1 MLNDV
6 LEAADEYGLF
16 GFLGKEKTA
25 SFVLEIIRIGY
36 NYDCNPG
43 EILENMGSRVGICYY
58 CRQQK
63 EGIDEDGLCA
73 DCISELG

>member
-25 SFVLEIIRIGY
+25 SFVLEIIKIGY
-36 NYDCNPG
+36 NYDCNPHTPTQG
-43 EILENMGSRVGICYY
+43 HC
-58 CRQQK
+58 
-63 EGIDEDGLCA
+63 
-73 DCISELG
+73 